1 MSVDDLP
8 VTTASHRAAPAPAA
22 APPAAVEPA
31 RAPAPAPSPAL
42 SGGWGLPLVVLIV
55 GMFMSI
61 LDTSIVNVAIP
72 TMQNAFGTTT
82 DEIQWIATSYTLVL
96 GVVVPLS
103 AWLSDRFGPARTARS
118 PPRT

>member
-8 VTTASHRAAPAPAA
+8 VTTAPNRAAPAPAA
-22 APPAAVEPA
+22 AAPAAVEPD
-31 RAPAPAPSPAL
+31 RAPAPAPSPAA

-72 TMQNAFGTTT
+72 TMQIDFSATTE
-82 DEIQWIATSYTLVL
+82 EIQWVENAYSLAL
-96 GVVVPLS
+96 GVVVPVS
-103 AWLSDRFGPARTARS
+103 AWFSGRFGPGRIYIWC
-118 PPRT
+118 